1 MEIGKVCIASWGSYN
16 ACNESEATLGV
27 WLDFNDFEELSE
39 IKEYLKNNHNFK
51 IDGIDEELFIIDD
64 DNGLYPYD
72 ADLASAWE
80 RYEILKDIDTNI
92 LKILSDSENIR
103 SMDLDEL
110 EKIGDDYIFYDGYSF
125 HDYAVEMF
133 NEIYLDQIPNN
144 LKGYIDYDAFAR
156 DLSFSCHYIESFDG
170 LLVGCV

>member
-1 MEIGKVCIASWGSYN
+1 MEIGKVCVASWGSYN
-16 ACNESEATLGV
+16 ASNESEATLGV

-39 IKEYLKNNHNFK
+39 IEEYLKNNHNFK

-110 EKIGDDYIFYDGYSF
+110 SKIGDNYTFYDGYSF
-125 HDYAVEMF
+125 YDYAVEIF
-133 NEIYLDQIPNN
+133 NEIYLDQIPDN
-144 LKGYIDYDAFAR
+144 LKAYIDYDAFAR
-156 DLSFSCHYIESFDG
+156 DLSFSCHHIENFDG
-170 LLVGCV
+170 LLIECA